1 MRSVQYR
8 RWCPP
13 QSPLRIEFPA
23 DLLVELHPPSGSLE
37 NSGILYGQRH
47 GREVRVLTTRP
58 EPGEV
63 LDPVGVFVSRGRGE
77 VFLTESNLD
86 FFERE
91 GAAFALVVAASHAG
105 FFVREPDESIQAVR
119 SHEEFPVATQPTSLE
134 QLTPPKPVART
145 SKWAW
150 SAAAVTMMLSL
161 PVAALAYLRPVFPQ
175 PPLQPLALHVEED
188 RGPYVSQLRI
198 AWTPGRHAI
207 LQIADGGERIA
218 VTVPPE
224 QSEAIY
230 ARRSSEVKIGLI
242 PLDGDPARSES
253 ALFVGPSLPVLP
265 TEQLSSEIAHSRAE
279 ADGLR
284 AEAVANGA
292 RIATLQEAIAKLTS
306 KRR

>member
-1 MRSVQYR
+1 M
-8 RWCPP
+8 
-13 QSPLRIEFPA
+13 
-23 DLLVELHPPSGSLE
+23 
-37 NSGILYGQRH
+37 
-47 GREVRVLTTRP
+47 
-58 EPGEV
+58 
-63 LDPVGVFVSRGRGE
+63 
-77 VFLTESNLD
+77 
-86 FFERE
+86 
-91 GAAFALVVAASHAG
+91 
-105 FFVREPDESIQAVR
+105 
-119 SHEEFPVATQPTSLE
+119 
-134 QLTPPKPVART
+134 ART

-224 QSEAIY
+224 QSDAIY
-230 ARRSSEVKIGLI
+230 ARRSGEVKIGLI

-265 TEQLSSEIAHSRAE
+265 TEQLASEIAQSRAE

-284 AEAVANGA
+284 AEAVANRRTHRLASGGD
-292 RIATLQEAIAKLTS
+292 RRLTAKGRDEGGPCPTIGPTAGPGGPPHI
-306 KRR
+306 